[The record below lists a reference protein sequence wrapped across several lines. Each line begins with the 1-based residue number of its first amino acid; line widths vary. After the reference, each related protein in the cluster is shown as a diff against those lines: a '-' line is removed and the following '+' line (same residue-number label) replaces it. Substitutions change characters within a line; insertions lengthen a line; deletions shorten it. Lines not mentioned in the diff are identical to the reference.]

1 MADVWLTIAALAV
14 TTAMIRASGPLAIG
28 ERRIPER
35 RIPERFTGVIDLLGP
50 ALLTALI
57 VTETLGGDRSI
68 EANASLAGVFA
79 AGLVLLRH
87 RSALLTAIAIAALVT
102 ALLRALA

>member
-1 MADVWLTIAALAV
+1 MMADVWLTIAALAV

-28 ERRIPER
+28 ER

-68 EANASLAGVFA
+68 EANASFAGVFA

-87 RSALLTAIAIAALVT
+87 RSALLTAIVIAALVT

>member
-14 TTAMIRASGPLAIG
+14 TTATIRASGPLAIG
-28 ERRIPER
+28 DR
-35 RIPERFTGVIDLLGP
+35 RIPERFNGVIDLLGP

-68 EANASLAGVFA
+68 EVSASLAGVCA
-79 AGLVLLRH
+79 AGVLLLRH
-87 RSALLTAIAIAALVT
+87 RWALVTAIAIAALVT

>member
-1 MADVWLTIAALAV
+1 MADVWITVSALAV

-28 ERRIPER
+28 DRK
-35 RIPERFTGVIDLLGP
+35 IPERFNGVIDLLGP

-68 EANASLAGVFA
+68 AVSASIAGVAA
-79 AGLVLLRH
+79 AGAVLLGR
-87 RSALLTAIAIAALVT
+87 RSAVLSAIVIAALVT
-102 ALLRALA
+102 ALVRALA